1 MVKARVKVEVK
12 VTVRVTTLTLR
23 VMVTVRVGLDVRS
36 SQTLA
41 HHLHHYLLDHLECRR
56 HRRQG
61 PNDLEHLM

>member
-12 VTVRVTTLTLR
+12 VLARVTLTLR

-36 SQTLA
+36 NKTLA